1 MIASSA
7 GHVEMVEALISRGA
21 EVNATNHNGQSC
33 LHYAASR
40 DRLDVARVLLD
51 KGAEVNAR
59 DKMGSCPLHRAASRG
74 HVKMVQLLLSRPS
87 IQLNPADSIGN
98 TPL

>member
-1 MIASSA
+1 MIAASA
-7 GHVEMVEALISRGA
+7 GHIEMVEALISRGA
-21 EVNATNHNGQSC
+21 EVTAQNNNGQTS

-51 KGAEVNAR
+51 KGAEVNSR

-74 HVKMVQLLLSRPS
+74 HVKMVELLISRPS
-87 IQLNPADSIGN
+87 IQLNPADSVGN